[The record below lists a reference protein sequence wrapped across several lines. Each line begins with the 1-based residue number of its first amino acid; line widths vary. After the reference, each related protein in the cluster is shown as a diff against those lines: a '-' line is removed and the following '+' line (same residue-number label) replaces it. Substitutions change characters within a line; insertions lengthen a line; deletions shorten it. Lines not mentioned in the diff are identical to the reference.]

1 MSKNFTLGEAQI
13 LVPVLDSLVRRAR
26 DAALRASVIDVR
38 MQELTQKIFL
48 SGGLRVDIAAAAR
61 RRAERDKAM
70 QEARASVEEI
80 EEIGADVADL
90 EEGRLE
96 FPCLAE
102 GRMVLLCWTMGEP
115 EIVSWREAEEGSP
128 RRRLADG
135 PFGRDGARDRP
146 N

>member
-13 LVPVLDSLVRRAR
+13 LVPVLESLVRHAR
-26 DAALRASVIDVR
+26 DAALRASVLDVH

-48 SGGLRVDIAAAAR
+48 SGGLRVDVASAAR
-61 RRAERDKAM
+61 RRAEREKAM

-80 EEIGADVADL
+80 EEIGAAVADL

-96 FPCLAE
+96 FPCVAD
-102 GRMVLLCWTMGEP
+102 GRTVLLCWTMGEP
-115 EIVSWREAEEGSP
+115 EIVAWREAEDGSP
-128 RRRLADG
+128 RRRLAEG
-135 PFGRDGARDRP
+135 PFGRDGGRDRP